1 MISLRQIA
9 RNNGDVRYITNCK
22 KCGKETEHYSVSG
35 TCIVCQKAY
44 KRSQKG
50 LTASKYEN
58 IKRRYGIT
66 KDEWHWMLKEQ
77 YGKCKICNREMEIE
91 LGTGNN
97 SIGCHVDH
105 CHETGTV
112 RGLLCNSCNKGLGL
126 FKDDVSAL
134 QSAIIYLNETTR
146 INVN

>member
-1 MISLRQIA
+1 MMSPRQTAIK
-9 RNNGDVRYITNCK
+9 NGDVRYITNCK
-22 KCGKETEHYSVSG
+22 KCGKETEHYTSQGS
-35 TCIVCQKAY
+35 CQPCMELY
-44 KRSQKG
+44 KERPEYKQLKKWS
-50 LTASKYEN
+50 S
-58 IKRRYGIT
+58 IKLKYGIT

-134 QSAIIYLNETTR
+134 QSAIIYLNETSR
-146 INVN
+146 INDN

>member
-1 MISLRQIA
+1 MSQRQRAIK
-9 RNNGDVRYITNCK
+9 NGDVLYITSCK
-22 KCGKETEHYSVSG
+22 KCGKETEHYSLSG
-35 TCIVCQKAY
+35 QCKVCLRSY
-44 KRSQKG
+44 KLSPEGRNG
-50 LTASKYEN
+50 IKYTN
-58 IKRRYGIT
+58 LKSRYGIT

-91 LGTGNN
+91 LGNGNN

-105 CHETGTV
+105 CHETGII
-112 RGLLCNSCNKGLGL
+112 RGLLCNSCNKGLGF

-134 QSAIIYLNETTR
+134 QSAIIYLNETGR

>member
-1 MISLRQIA
+1 MSPRQIA
-9 RNNGDVRYITNCK
+9 KKNGDVRYITSCK
-22 KCGKETEHYSVSG
+22 RCGKETEHYSVAGS
-35 TCIVCQKAY
+35 CIVCQRSY
-44 KRSQKG
+44 KQSQKG

-58 IKRRYGIT
+58 IKLKYGIT
-66 KDEWHWMLKEQ
+66 KDEWYWMLKEQ

-91 LGTGNN
+91 LGNGNN

-105 CHETGTV
+105 SHETGII
-112 RGLLCNSCNKGLGL
+112 RGLLCNSCNKGLGF

-134 QSAIIYLNETTR
+134 QSAIIYLNETGR